1 MVRITLSRWGLIR
14 ECYFNQLRPSAKAGL
29 YVFRSSSAPGVL
41 LRSWDGSDDV
51 LSFGGQALSLFE
63 AVAIKQREV
72 ACPSLL
78 HAANAGAPLAIA
90 VQS

>member
-1 MVRITLSRWGLIR
+1 M
-14 ECYFNQLRPSAKAGL
+14 SAISISYAHPQKLAYML
-29 YVFRSSSAPGVL
+29 FRSSSAPGVL
-41 LRSWDGSDDV
+41 LRSCDGSDDV

-78 HAANAGAPLAIA
+78 HPANAGAPLAIA

>member
-1 MVRITLSRWGLIR
+1 VSAISISYAHPQKLAYMCLG
-14 ECYFNQLRPSAKAGL
+14 RPRRLG
-29 YVFRSSSAPGVL
+29 YCCVGC
-41 LRSWDGSDDV
+41 DGSDDV

-78 HAANAGAPLAIA
+78 HPANAGAPLAIA